1 MKKIFSFLL
10 IFSLVFVL
18 FGCGTSSN
26 TATENSTSDSKEN
39 SASVDE
45 IATALLAKVQF
56 NDEIEENENDEKTC
70 DTYGF
75 DSSLVTDIARYVGS
89 GATAEELAIFE
100 CVDSSAIETVK
111 TAIDERI
118 RYLHDGYSDYGPDQ
132 VPEIDSAV
140 VLTHGNIVVFCICKN
155 PDVVEDI
162 LNSID

>member
-18 FGCGTSSN
+18 FGCGTSTN
-26 TATENSTSDSKEN
+26 TTNETTSFDSEEN

-45 IATALLAKVQF
+45 IATVLLSQLQF
-56 NDEIEENENDEKTC
+56 NDEIEENVNDEKTC

-89 GATAEELAIFE
+89 GATAEELAIFD
-100 CVDSSAIETVK
+100 CVDSSAIDTVK
-111 TAIDERI
+111 AAIDERI
-118 RYLHDGYSDYGPDQ
+118 QYLHDGYSDYGPEQ

-140 VLTHGNIVVFCICKN
+140 VLTHGNILIFCICEN

-162 LNSID
+162 VNSID

>member
-18 FGCGTSSN
+18 FGCGTSTN
-26 TATENSTSDSKEN
+26 TTNETTSFDSEEN

-45 IATALLAKVQF
+45 IATVLLSQLQF
-56 NDEIEENENDEKTC
+56 NDEIEENVNDEKTC

-89 GATAEELAIFE
+89 GATAEELAIFD
-100 CVDSSAIETVK
+100 CVDSSAIDTVK
-111 TAIDERI
+111 AAIDERI
-118 RYLHDGYSDYGPDQ
+118 QYLHDGYSDYGPEQ

-140 VLTHGNIVVFCICKN
+140 VLTHGNILIFCICKN

-162 LNSID
+162 VNSID